1 MYNNYRYFVVFNTIY
16 TTIVTIFGYSGKVII
31 PAEINGHKVT
41 KICDGAFRDSQI
53 SLIEFEAP
61 DNIESIGMGAFYNCS
76 LEKIDIPNVKYI
88 FTNTFENCINL
99 SEVSIP
105 KSVIKINKFAFKNC
119 GLINIV
125 IPEGIERIDNY
136 AFSSCPY
143 LKSVTISE
151 GVKEIGWAAFEKAT
165 LETVNIPSSVKR
177 IETYAFN
184 ECRELKDVTISEG
197 VEHIGMLAFNNC
209 QNIGDVQI
217 PASVK
222 KIDAYAF
229 NLCWYWNEGT
239 IKFIRKTDFEYD
251 NSMLWNDNRVSI
263 LIPIDAKENY
273 TNYDGTIIFEHV
285 SNDKVTF
292 YN

>member
-88 FTNTFENCINL
+88 FTNTFENCTNL
-99 SEVSIP
+99 SEVNIP
-105 KSVIKINKFAFKNC
+105 QSVIQINKFAFKNC
-119 GLINIV
+119 GLNNIV
-125 IPEGIERIDNY
+125 IPGGVKNIESN
-136 AFSSCPY
+136 AFSDCPY

-151 GVKEIGWAAFEKAT
+151 GVEKIGWAAFAAT
-165 LETVNIPSSVKR
+165 DLETVNIPSSVKR

-184 ECRELKDVTISEG
+184 GCRLLKNVVISEG
-197 VEHIGMLAFNNC
+197 VMYFGVSVFESTALEEVVLPSSVQYISDLVFYNC
-209 QNIGDVQI
+209 
-217 PASVK
+217 
-222 KIDAYAF
+222 
-229 NLCWYWNEGT
+229 
-239 IKFIRKTDFEYD
+239 IKLK
-251 NSMLWNDNRVSI
+251 
-263 LIPIDAKENY
+263 
-273 TNYDGTIIFEHV
+273 
-285 SNDKVTF
+285 KVTF
-292 YN
+292 KSNNLVYYGDWVFLSCNNIEVFVPSESVDFYSNWLSQYSNITIYEINNEVK